1 MAQPKGAK
9 MTSRAILPAEDLQQ
23 SRPPAPISL
32 SKAGVTRSAKAIR
45 ISHEGIERLFQAEIA
60 CYADLNP
67 QQKGV
72 HMSRFEEGI
81 NEAIDQVVLGEALVI
96 EALAQRI
103 AERVVSAQGAL
114 RSEVTIRA
122 SYPKVRTTPV
132 SGIDSQEMYELI
144 GVAAASPTGARRV
157 VGVSAQGMN
166 ACPCAQGLIRAQA
179 EVALANDGFTRD
191 QIDRIV
197 AHVPIATHNQR
208 ARGTLYVGSTDPAA
222 EVPADVLIDIV
233 EEGMSSEIYELL
245 KRTDEQYIVDRAHR
259 RPRFVEDSVRE
270 MVRGVVDQFPV
281 LADDSFVWAHQA
293 NFETI
298 HTHDV
303 EAERSGTMGE
313 IRHELAGLAHSTH
326 HTGLH
331 EWLNGGFVGS

>member
-1 MAQPKGAK
+1 MS
-9 MTSRAILPAEDLQQ
+9 SRAILPAEDLQQ
-23 SRPPAPISL
+23 SEPPASISL
-32 SKAGVTRSAKAIR
+32 TKAGVTRSAKAIR
-45 ISHEGIERLFQAEIA
+45 ISYEGVEQLFQAEIA
-60 CYADLNP
+60 CVADLNP

-81 NEAIDQVVLGEALVI
+81 NEAIDQVVLAEALSI
-96 EALAQRI
+96 ESLAQHI

-114 RSEVTIRA
+114 RSEVRIRA
-122 SYPKVRTTPV
+122 SYPKIRLTPV
-132 SGIDSQEMYELI
+132 SEIQSQEMYELI
-144 GVAAASPTGARRV
+144 GVASATPTHARRI

-179 EVALANDGFTRD
+179 EVALANDGFTRE

-197 AHVPIATHNQR
+197 THVPIATHNQR
-208 ARGTLYVGSTDPAA
+208 ARGTLYVGTTDL
-222 EVPADVLIDIV
+222 VTQIPADVLIDIV

-270 MVRGVVDQFPV
+270 MVRGVAEQFPD
-281 LADDSFVWAHQA
+281 LPDDAFIWAHQA

-303 EAERSGTMGE
+303 EAERSGTLGE
-313 IRHELAGLAHSTH
+313 IRQELAGAAHSTH
-326 HTGLH
+326 HTGLQ
-331 EWLNGGFVGS
+331 EWLHGRALGG

>member
-1 MAQPKGAK
+1 
-9 MTSRAILPAEDLQQ
+9 MTTRSILPMEDLQQ
-23 SRPPAPISL
+23 TEPAASISL
-32 SKAGVTRSAKAIR
+32 TKAGVTRSAKAIR
-45 ISHEGIERLFQAEIA
+45 ISYAGVEQLFQAEIA
-60 CYADLNP
+60 CFADLNP

-81 NEAIDQVVLGEALVI
+81 NEAIDQVILGEALSI
-96 EALAQRI
+96 ESLAQHI

-122 SYPKVRTTPV
+122 SYPKVRLTPV
-132 SGIDSQEMYELI
+132 SEIQSQEMYELI
-144 GVAAASPTGARRV
+144 GVASATPNRARRI

-179 EVALANDGFTRD
+179 EVALANDGFTRE

-197 AHVPIATHNQR
+197 THVPIATHNQR
-208 ARGTLYVGSTDPAA
+208 ARGTLYVGTTDL
-222 EVPADVLIDIV
+222 ETQIPADVLIDIV

-245 KRTDEQYIVDRAHR
+245 KRTDEQYVVDRAHR

-270 MVRGVVDQFPV
+270 MVRGVAEQFPQ
-281 LADDSFVWAHQA
+281 LPDDAFILAHQA

-303 EAERSGTMGE
+303 EAERSGTLGE
-313 IRHELAGLAHSTH
+313 VRQELAGRAHSTH
-326 HTGLH
+326 HTGLR
-331 EWLNGGFVGS
+331 EWLHGGHAGS

>member
-1 MAQPKGAK
+1 MS
-9 MTSRAILPAEDLQQ
+9 SRATLPAEDLQQ
-23 SRPPAPISL
+23 SEPSASISL
-32 SKAGVTRSAKAIR
+32 TKAGVTRSAKAIR
-45 ISHEGIERLFQAEIA
+45 ISYEGVEQLFQAEVA
-60 CYADLNP
+60 CVADLNP

-81 NEAIDQVVLGEALVI
+81 NEAIDHVVLGEALSI
-96 EALAQRI
+96 ESLAQHI

-114 RSEVTIRA
+114 RSEVRIRA
-122 SYPKVRTTPV
+122 SYPKVRLTPV
-132 SGIDSQEMYELI
+132 TQIQSQEMYELI
-144 GVAAASPTGARRV
+144 GVASATPNRARRI

-179 EVALANDGFTRD
+179 EVALASDGFTPE
-191 QIDRIV
+191 QIDRILTQ
-197 AHVPIATHNQR
+197 VPIATHNQR
-208 ARGTLYVGSTDPAA
+208 ARGTLYVGTTDL
-222 EVPADVLIDIV
+222 VTRIPADVLIGIV

-270 MVRGVVDQFPV
+270 MVRGVAEQFPD
-281 LADDSFVWAHQA
+281 LPDDAFIWAHQA

-303 EAERSGTMGE
+303 EAERSGTLGE
-313 IRHELAGLAHSTH
+313 IRQELAGSAHSTH
-326 HTGLH
+326 HTGLRD
-331 EWLNGGFVGS
+331 WLHAGSLGD

>member
-1 MAQPKGAK
+1 
-9 MTSRAILPAEDLQQ
+9 MTSRSILPAEDLQQ
-23 SRPPAPISL
+23 SEPPASISL
-32 SKAGVTRSAKAIR
+32 TKAGVTRSAKAIR
-45 ISHEGIERLFQAEIA
+45 ISHDGVEQLFQAEIA
-60 CYADLNP
+60 CFADLNP

-81 NEAIDQVVLGEALVI
+81 NEAIDQVVLGEALSI
-96 EALAQRI
+96 ESLAQRI
-103 AERVVSAQGAL
+103 AARVVSAQGAL

-122 SYPKVRTTPV
+122 SYPKVRLTPV
-132 SGIDSQEMYELI
+132 SAIQSQEMYELI
-144 GVAAASPTGARRV
+144 GVAAATPNRARRI

-179 EVALANDGFTRD
+179 EVALANDGFTRE

-197 AHVPIATHNQR
+197 THVPIATHNQR
-208 ARGTLYVGSTDPAA
+208 ARGTLYLGTTDLGTQI
-222 EVPADVLIDIV
+222 PADVLIGIV

-245 KRTDEQYIVDRAHR
+245 KRTDEQYVVDRAHR

-270 MVRGVVDQFPV
+270 MIRGVAEQFPQ
-281 LADDSFVWAHQA
+281 LPDDAFIRAHQA

-303 EAERSGTMGE
+303 EAERSGTLGE
-313 IRHELAGLAHSTH
+313 IRQELAGGAHSTH
-326 HTGLH
+326 HTGLR
-331 EWLNGGFVGS
+331 EWLHGRPVGD